1 MAVETSKSAGNIKNA
16 PAQNTDRNKVPKSR
30 RMPKAEL
37 PLAVELSYSL
47 PVIVILMVDFAVIG
61 FSYSAG
67 ADWVTILSRA
77 MVATVAVGG
86 LLAIITYVISATA
99 LAETQERLEKE
110 KAVKEKKEKA
120 EKEEKEAA
128 ESALKEIKA

>member
-1 MAVETSKSAGNIKNA
+1 MAVDSSKSAGNMKNA
-16 PAQNTDRNKVPKSR
+16 PAQNMGKNESQNKAPKSR

-67 ADWVTILSRA
+67 ADWVTILSRG
-77 MVATVAVGG
+77 MVATVVVGG
-86 LLAIITYVISATA
+86 LLAIITYLISATA

-110 KAVKEKKEKA
+110 KNEKA
-120 EKEEKEAA
+120 AKEEKEAEEA
-128 ESALKEIKA
+128 ALKEIKA